1 MYLTTRKVSDTNMWP
16 SGTFALS
23 RPKLGCPE
31 SNDVDWKVGWRFQ
44 DTEDT
49 NPRNGRSES
58 FHLDADVEL
67 SRGSYVNRSLF
78 CNKEKDSF
86 LKKEK
91 AWPQGDNNYFCLLPC
106 TLFWSSYS
114 FGFRQHSR
122 LKGRMITIIVMITD
136 ENNFFLGLYHS
147 FKTFSRLWLAQAPRL
162 ILSNQIWKMEVI
174 YIPSLIR

>member
-67 SRGSYVNRSLF
+67 SRGSYVNRSF
-78 CNKEKDSF
+78 CNKEKDSSWE
-86 LKKEK
+86 KEK

-162 ILSNQIWKMEVI
+162 ILSNQIWKMEAI

>member
-67 SRGSYVNRSLF
+67 SRGSYVNRSF

-91 AWPQGDNNYFCLLPC
+91 SWPQGDNNYFCLLPC

-162 ILSNQIWKMEVI
+162 ILSNQIWKMEAI

>member
-1 MYLTTRKVSDTNMWP
+1 MWP

-31 SNDVDWKVGWRFQ
+31 SNDVDWKVRWRFQ

-67 SRGSYVNRSLF
+67 SRGSYVNRSF

-147 FKTFSRLWLAQAPRL
+147 FKTFSRL
-162 ILSNQIWKMEVI
+162 
-174 YIPSLIR
+174 

>member
-1 MYLTTRKVSDTNMWP
+1 MSLRKCSSYFVSNGRKVSDTNMWP
-16 SGTFALS
+16 SGTFALP

-31 SNDVDWKVGWRFQ
+31 SNDFDWKFGWRFQ

-49 NPRNGRSES
+49 NPKSGRSES

-67 SRGSYVNRSLF
+67 SRGSYVNRSF
-78 CNKEKDSF
+78 CNKEKDSL
-86 LKKEK
+86 LKREK

-122 LKGRMITIIVMITD
+122 KKL
-136 ENNFFLGLYHS
+136 E
-147 FKTFSRLWLAQAPRL
+147 
-162 ILSNQIWKMEVI
+162 
-174 YIPSLIR
+174 

>member
-1 MYLTTRKVSDTNMWP
+1 MWP

-31 SNDVDWKVGWRFQ
+31 SNDFDWKVGWRFQ

-67 SRGSYVNRSLF
+67 SRGSYVNRSF

-106 TLFWSSYS
+106 TLSWSSYS

-122 LKGRMITIIVMITD
+122 LKGRMITIMVMITD

-147 FKTFSRLWLAQAPRL
+147 FKTFSRL
-162 ILSNQIWKMEVI
+162 
-174 YIPSLIR
+174 